1 MNVLKQI
8 ASKIYV
14 GWVLLVF
21 TSFMII
27 LLPIIIFP
35 ILLGEKYGSI
45 TYFGLRTWSWIFS
58 KLNFIKYEVINSKN
72 VDRKKSYIYTC
83 NHTSFLDVPGLCLG
97 VPTQFRPLAKKELL
111 KIPVFGLIAKV
122 ATVIVDRSSTES
134 RKRSVK
140 KLKQALSD
148 GISILIFPEGTQN
161 RTDQPLQPFY
171 DGAFRIAVEAGAP
184 IMPIVIT
191 NAGKLMPP
199 STLNVKP
206 GKIKVTFGEEVDT
219 SGYSL
224 SELPFLKEKVYNE
237 MKAIVEKETKAN
249 QA

>member
-1 MNVLKQI
+1 MKALKQI

-21 TSFMII
+21 TSFMLI

-45 TYFGLRTWSWIFS
+45 TYFGLRAWSWIFS
-58 KLNFIKYEVINSKN
+58 KLNFIKYEVVNANN
-72 VDRKKSYIYTC
+72 VNRNKSYIYTS

-97 VPTQFRPLAKKELL
+97 VPTQFRPLAKRELL
-111 KIPVFGLIAKV
+111 KIPVFGWIVRV
-122 ATVIVDRSSTES
+122 AAVIVDRSSTES
-134 RKRSVK
+134 RKKSVK
-140 KLKQALSD
+140 KLKQVLGE

-191 NAGKLMPP
+191 NAGRLMPP
-199 STLNVKP
+199 NSLNIKP
-206 GKIKVTFGEEVDT
+206 GKIKVIFGEEVDT

-224 SELPFLKEKVYNE
+224 SDLPFLKEKVFNE
-237 MKAIVEKETKAN
+237 MKAIVEREAKN
-249 QA
+249 R

>member
-1 MNVLKQI
+1 MKALKQI

-21 TSFMII
+21 TSFMLI

-58 KLNFIKYEVINSKN
+58 KLNFIKYEVVNTNN
-72 VDRKKSYIYTC
+72 VNRKKSYIYTS

-97 VPTQFRPLAKKELL
+97 VPTQFRPLAKRELL
-111 KIPVFGLIAKV
+111 KIPVFGWIVRV
-122 ATVIVDRSSTES
+122 AAIIVDRSSTES
-134 RKRSVK
+134 RKKSVK
-140 KLKQALSD
+140 KLKQVLGE

-199 STLNVKP
+199 NSLKIKP
-206 GKIKVTFGEEVDT
+206 GKIKVIFGEEVDT

-224 SELPFLKEKVYNE
+224 SELPFLKEKVFNE
-237 MKAIVEKETKAN
+237 MKAIVEREAKNK
-249 QA
+249 